1 MLAATA
7 GSRLKY
13 IAPCF
18 ILLLSVNCE
27 YLQIKDDQTLHSLG
41 ILSVAHLPT
50 I

>member
-1 MLAATA
+1 MLAATV

-13 IAPCF
+13 LATHL

-27 YLQIKDDQTLHSLG
+27 YLRTKDDQTLHSLG
-41 ILSVAHLPT
+41 ILSVAYFPT